1 MSTVL
6 ICVAIYLAFG
16 WLSLFVAG
24 MLDFDVLEKS
34 TIFFFW
40 PLVLMIALVVT
51 VGDTSVQFVIRVNHK
66 FPNIR
71 RCQFRV
77 ARSLYCIKMI
87 LNPYELGFVVA
98 KKIEQRKSAAKV
110 ENQEGGAS

>member
-1 MSTVL
+1 MSTML

-24 MLDFDVLEKS
+24 MLDFDVFEKS

-51 VGDTSVQFVIRVNHK
+51 VGDTLVQFVILWNHK
-66 FPNIR
+66 STSIR
-71 RCQFRV
+71 RCQLRV
-77 ARSLYCIKMI
+77 ARSLHCIKII

-110 ENQEGGAS
+110 ENREGGAR

>member
-1 MSTVL
+1 MSTML
-6 ICVAIYLAFG
+6 ICVALYLAFG

-51 VGDTSVQFVIRVNHK
+51 VGDTLVIRVNHK

-77 ARSLYCIKMI
+77 ARSLYCIKII

-110 ENQEGGAS
+110 GDQEGGAK

>member
-1 MSTVL
+1 MSTML
-6 ICVAIYLAFG
+6 ICVALYLAFG

-40 PLVLMIALVVT
+40 PLVLMIVLVVT
-51 VGDTSVQFVIRVNHK
+51 VGDTLVIRVNHK

-77 ARSLYCIKMI
+77 ARSLYCIKII

-110 ENQEGGAS
+110 ENQEGGAK